1 MSDLIINQGLRDKI
15 LQPDWEDVLGSIV
28 STGDIEDYGDYAVID
43 NFIEKIDALAEI
55 MESYPADARE
65 KLVEASH
72 KEFGEFLQ
80 GYKMPGITQL
90 LPTHYFTPLL
100 FACYKSFIECEF
112 IPHDLDANISEQG
125 KIEFLQR
132 LPNLCSVQGR
142 MFHDSMIVS
151 KNANLP
157 NLGNFDFHASLILN
171 DPPEGCGI
179 SLWDVVWGEDRFS
192 SVEDLLDIEDQEV
205 KSDVSQWLNENAVCT
220 KETVSYEH
228 FDGNEH
234 FDRSRFIEAKK
245 NRLILHKG
253 TIFVNHE
260 YKGGGDFYFLNV
272 LMNTPPKPKELDGN
286 EIGDN
291 NGENF

>member
-15 LQPDWEDVLGSIV
+15 LQPDWEDILGSIV
-28 STGDIEDYGDYAVID
+28 STADIEDYGDYAVID
-43 NFIEKIDALAEI
+43 NFIEKIDALAEV
-55 MESYPADARE
+55 MENYPADARE

-171 DPPEGCGI
+171 DPPEGCGV
-179 SLWDVVWGEDRFS
+179 SLWDVTWGDDRFS
-192 SVEDLLDIEDQEV
+192 SVEDLLDIEDQEI

-220 KETVSYEH
+220 KETVAYEH

-253 TIFVNHE
+253 TIFVNQE
-260 YKGGGDFYFLNV
+260 YQSGGDFYFLDV

-286 EIGDN
+286 EIEE
-291 NGENF
+291 ENF

>member
-1 MSDLIINQGLRDKI
+1 MSDLIIDRGLRDKI
-15 LQPDWEDVLGSIV
+15 LQPDWEDILGSIV
-28 STGDIEDYGDYAVID
+28 STTDIEDYGDYAIID
-43 NFIEKIDALAEI
+43 NFIDKIDELAAV
-55 MESYPADARE
+55 MEKYPADARE

-72 KEFGEFLQ
+72 REFGEFDQ
-80 GYKMPGITQL
+80 GFKMPGITQL

-125 KIEFLQR
+125 KVDFLR
-132 LPNLCSVQGR
+132 KLPNLSSVQGQL
-142 MFHDSMIVS
+142 MFDVMIVS

-157 NLGNFDFHASLILN
+157 NLGNFDFHATLILN

-179 SLWDVVWGEDRFS
+179 SLWDIDWEGERYS
-192 SVEDLLDIEDQEV
+192 SVEDLLDIEDKDV
-205 KSDVSQWLNENAVCT
+205 KSNVAHWMNENAVC
-220 KETVSYEH
+220 KRETEYYTH

-234 FDRSRFIEAKK
+234 FDRSRFVEAKK

-253 TIFVNHE
+253 TIFVNQE
-260 YKGGGDFYFLNV
+260 FPGGGDFYFLNV